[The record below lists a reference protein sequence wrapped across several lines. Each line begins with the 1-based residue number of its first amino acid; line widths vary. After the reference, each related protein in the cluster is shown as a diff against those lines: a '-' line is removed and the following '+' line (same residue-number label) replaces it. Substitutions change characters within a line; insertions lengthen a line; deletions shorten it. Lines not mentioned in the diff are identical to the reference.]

1 MRVRAVALML
11 IALAGVGETRAQ
23 QQRDA
28 GFDLTMEMVKACVY
42 AGASP
47 EDRRKALLAR
57 NAVAV
62 PDPPGRPNPQ
72 QMQGYIVDEQA
83 RSLTV
88 VLTPM
93 GNCVVMADEEDVD
106 MAATRRGFAALE
118 KELGEAATGIEIGPA
133 SGPTQ
138 KIAEFHWR
146 VTDGLVTVVT
156 LSRGVDGKASGMV
169 ASGMQLFRDHKPV
182 PAAVEDGRD
191 LRSGS
196 TR

>member
-1 MRVRAVALML
+1 MRVRTVTLML

-23 QQRDA
+23 QQHKA

-47 EDRRKALLAR
+47 DDRRKALLAR
-57 NAVAV
+57 NAVPV

-72 QMQGYIVDEQA
+72 RMEGYLVNEQA

-88 VLTPM
+88 ILTPM
-93 GNCVVMADEEDVD
+93 GNCVVMAEEEAVD
-106 MAATRRGFAALE
+106 MEATRRGFAAFE

-133 SGPTQ
+133 SGPIQ
-138 KIAEFHWR
+138 KLAEFHWR

-156 LSRGVDGKASGMV
+156 LSRGVDGKARGTV
-169 ASGMQLFRDHKPV
+169 ASGMQLFRDRKAV
-182 PAAVEDGRD
+182 PAAGTDGRA
-191 LRSGS
+191 LESGS